1 MKVAVVGAGYLGQH
15 HARIYSELDG
25 VELTG
30 VVDTDEARAREIA
43 QKYSSRACR
52 DYRDVIGDA
61 DALSIAVPTTDH
73 FEIALACI
81 RAGKDVLV
89 EKPIAASVSQADE
102 LIREAEERN
111 RILQVGH
118 LERYN
123 AGFGALSRM
132 IKEPAFFEA
141 TRLSP
146 FLNRNA
152 DVDVTLDLMIHD
164 IDIILS
170 LVSSPV
176 KRISAFGFSL
186 VTGKIDEARA
196 WIEFESGSAAFL
208 TASRIAGQ
216 KRRRLKVFQKDSCA
230 ELDYQTCTVEILS
243 GASPLEPE
251 IISQA
256 QSEPLREE
264 LKDFIRC
271 VEHRTRPRVSGVEGR
286 DALRVALEIN
296 SVMGRKG

>member
-15 HARIYSELDG
+15 HARIYSEMEG
-25 VELTG
+25 VELAG
-30 VVDTDEARAREIA
+30 VADIDEGRAREIA
-43 QKYSSRACR
+43 QRYSSRAYR
-52 DYRDVIGDA
+52 DYRDIIGDA

-73 FEIALACI
+73 FEIALGCI

-102 LIREAEERN
+102 LIREAKERDC
-111 RILQVGH
+111 ILQVGH

-123 AGFGALSRM
+123 AGVATLSRM
-132 IKEPAFFEA
+132 IKEPTFFVA

-146 FLNRNA
+146 FLNRCA

-170 LVSSPV
+170 LVSSSV

-186 VTGKIDEARA
+186 VTEKIDEARA
-196 WIEFESGSAAFL
+196 WIEFENGSSASL
-208 TASRIAGQ
+208 TASRIARQ
-216 KRRRLKVFQKDSCA
+216 KQRRLKVFQEDSCA
-230 ELDYQTCTVEILS
+230 ELDYQTCAVEVRS
-243 GASPLEPE
+243 AASPLEPE
-251 IISQA
+251 IISQV
-256 QSEPLREE
+256 QGEPLKEE

-271 VEHRTRPRVSGVEGR
+271 VEHRARPRVSGLEGR
-286 DALRVALEIN
+286 NALSVALEIN